1 MIPLM
6 SVMRNFFLG
15 REPTRRIGPIHLFDR
30 KYAAQVAV
38 EETQKMGITVR
49 DPSQAVGSLSG
60 GERQCVAIA
69 RAVHSGA
76 RALILDEPTS
86 ALGVAQTGLVLDCI
100 REVKS
105 RGLGIIFI
113 THNVSHAL
121 AVGDRFTVL
130 NRGRTLEQRSRETIS
145 FDELQKL
152 MGGVGITAEAS
163 SPA

>member
-1 MIPLM
+1 
-6 SVMRNFFLG
+6 
-15 REPTRRIGPIHLFDR
+15 
-30 KYAAQVAV
+30 
-38 EETQKMGITVR
+38 
-49 DPSQAVGSLSG
+49 
-60 GERQCVAIA
+60 
-69 RAVHSGA
+69 
-76 RALILDEPTS
+76 
-86 ALGVAQTGLVLDCI
+86 LVLDCI

-152 MGGVGITAEAS
+152 MSGVGITAEAS